1 MGKIQEWYDSWLLE
15 QAKQAVA
22 DKRFKPKPPKYI
34 FPREIVDALREQARD
49 CEECER
55 DPITGISLWPKET
68 TLEWQAAD
76 LIDERFAEIRYY
88 EKLREDMIELW
99 VQMRE
104 LLGGDYDETLA

>member
-34 FPREIVDALREQARD
+34 FPSEIVNALRKQARD

-55 DPITGISLWPKET
+55 DPITGTSLWPKET